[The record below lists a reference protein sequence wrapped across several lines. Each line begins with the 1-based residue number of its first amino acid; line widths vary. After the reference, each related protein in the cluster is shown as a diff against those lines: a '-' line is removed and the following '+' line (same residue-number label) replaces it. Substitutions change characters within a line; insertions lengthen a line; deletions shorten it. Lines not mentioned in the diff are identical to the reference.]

1 MKIVKV
7 EVFLTAAVWRNFLFV
22 KLTTD
27 NGIVGWGDGTLEWK
41 EWPVRELILDYAKRY
56 VIGHNPF
63 DIEDLWFKLYQIEH
77 NTGPIMFAAMAG
89 IETAMWDIVGKAV
102 GQPVYNLIGG
112 RVRNRLKVYANGWYA
127 YEGDLGKLAARAQE
141 VVSRGYQ
148 AMKFDPFGPG
158 GRELTS
164 AQLRQ
169 ACLVVDTVRKA
180 LGDDIDLLLEFH
192 GRFSPIMA
200 LEAIRAMVPYR
211 PGWCEEP
218 IPAHNHESMAQVV
231 AASPL
236 RVATGEH
243 TYSRFGFLD
252 LLARKGAHVIQP
264 DLVYSGGLM
273 ETKKIAAI
281 AETHY
286 VSVAPHNCRG
296 PLGTVIAMHL
306 CANIPNFDILETFED
321 YDVPWRCDLTPGT
334 PRVKNGYYDLPTG
347 PGWGVE
353 VDEALIAAHPEDPGA
368 KLNMFG
374 DGWEQLMCR

>member
-1 MKIVKV
+1 M
-7 EVFLTAAVWRNFLFV
+7 
-22 KLTTD
+22 
-27 NGIVGWGDGTLEWK
+27 
-41 EWPVRELILDYAKRY
+41 
-56 VIGHNPF
+56 
-63 DIEDLWFKLYQIEH
+63 
-77 NTGPIMFAAMAG
+77 
-89 IETAMWDIVGKAV
+89 
-102 GQPVYNLIGG
+102 
-112 RVRNRLKVYANGWYA
+112 
-127 YEGDLGKLAARAQE
+127 
-141 VVSRGYQ
+141 
-148 AMKFDPFGPG
+148 
-158 GRELTS
+158 
-164 AQLRQ
+164 
-169 ACLVVDTVRKA
+169 
-180 LGDDIDLLLEFH
+180 
-192 GRFSPIMA
+192 
-200 LEAIRAMVPYR
+200 
-211 PGWCEEP
+211 
-218 IPAHNHESMAQVV
+218 
-231 AASPL
+231 
-236 RVATGEH
+236 ATGEH

-264 DLVYSGGLM
+264 DLVYCGGLM

-353 VDEALIAAHPEDPGA
+353 VDEALIAAHPEDAGA